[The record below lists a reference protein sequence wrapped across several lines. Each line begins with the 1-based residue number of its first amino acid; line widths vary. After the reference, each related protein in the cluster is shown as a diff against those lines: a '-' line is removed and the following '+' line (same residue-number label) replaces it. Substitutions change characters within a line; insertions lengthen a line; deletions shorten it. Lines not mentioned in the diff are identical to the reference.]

1 MSGELGRQLV
11 SFCFSHTADQY
22 VKASLCSSLDPPPPA
37 EKFLQDI
44 LTFDSVS
51 FVRHLL
57 FYLLLMEQ
65 I

>member
-1 MSGELGRQLV
+1 MSGELGHQLV
-11 SFCFSHTADQY
+11 SFCFSHPADQY
-22 VKASLCSSLDPPPPA
+22 VKASLCSSLDPPPPP

-44 LTFDSVS
+44 LTFT